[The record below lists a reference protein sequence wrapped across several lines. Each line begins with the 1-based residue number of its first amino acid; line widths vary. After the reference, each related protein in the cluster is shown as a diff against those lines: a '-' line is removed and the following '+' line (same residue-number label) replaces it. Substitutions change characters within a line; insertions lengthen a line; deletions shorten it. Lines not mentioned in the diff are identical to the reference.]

1 MNMGLRTNIR
11 LLPLCLS
18 IAFGSWAQVSSPTG
32 QANSKPQNPAASP
45 STRAPKLEPSQ
56 KTAAQVQPEE
66 PPVPVKTEVGTLEG
80 GSYRIDIPEN
90 WNHNLVV
97 YYHGYEAKAHIYQQ
111 EHPSGRILQKI
122 LNRGYAVVQSGYAGG
137 RVANP
142 SYEQV
147 CTGTTG
153 HAEVV
158 QITFDPQVVSFD
170 DLLHVFFTIHDPTTL
185 NRQGGD
191 VGTQYR
197 SAIFYHTPDQ
207 KAAAERVI
215 AELQN
220 EHVWDDPIVTELKPL
235 ESFYPAE
242 EYHRDYF
249 RRNPNQGYCSAVIA
263 PKVAKVRKIYLD
275 KLKQPVA

>member
-1 MNMGLRTNIR
+1 MTTSPQREVATLAGGCFW
-11 LLPLCLS
+11 CLEA
-18 IAFGSWAQVSSPTG
+18 AFQDLKGVE
-32 QANSKPQNPAASP
+32 
-45 STRAPKLEPSQ
+45 R
-56 KTAAQVQPEE
+56 
-66 PPVPVKTEVGTLEG
+66 
-80 GSYRIDIPEN
+80 
-90 WNHNLVV
+90 
-97 YYHGYEAKAHIYQQ
+97 
-111 EHPSGRILQKI
+111 
-122 LNRGYAVVQSGYAGG
+122 VQSGYAGG

-185 NRQGGD
+185 NRQGVD
-191 VGTQYR
+191 VGSQYR

-207 KAAAERVI
+207 KATAERVI
-215 AELQN
+215 AELQS

-235 ESFYPAE
+235 EAFYPAE

-249 RRNPNQGYCSAVIA
+249 RRNPTQGYCSAVIA
-263 PKVAKVRKIYLD
+263 PKVAKVRKLFLD